1 MRLRPTTAVV
11 GHQAKEAKEA
21 KEAMEAKE
29 AKEGRQAQG
38 GRQAQER
45 ARQPQFHLTSMLW
58 QNNSL
63 QY

>member
-1 MRLRPTTAVV
+1 MRPQVAMRLRPAVV
-11 GHQAKEAKEA
+11 GHQ
-21 KEAMEAKE
+21 AKE

-58 QNNSL
+58 QNNSP
-63 QY
+63 QYWDFR